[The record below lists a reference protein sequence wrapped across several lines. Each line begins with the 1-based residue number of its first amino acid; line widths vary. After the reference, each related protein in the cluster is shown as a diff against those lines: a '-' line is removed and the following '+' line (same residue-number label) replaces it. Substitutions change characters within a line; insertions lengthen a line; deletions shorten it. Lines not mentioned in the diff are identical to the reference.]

1 MESANTPSRPGF
13 VGRLTRVL
21 FARPLVLAIALLVL
35 GGIGGG
41 IAFFSAGEKQVPPE
55 ELIAQSLA
63 HIEREEFEPARKAAE
78 KLAQSKDF
86 PDKHRGMLAY
96 LLGYTLVRLECEQER
111 RPDRR
116 AGLYMVAARYFEEA
130 SLQGVPPEYQPAVD
144 YWNGRSLVLA
154 QQASL
159 ARGPLESALVSNPQR
174 RREILAWLGEA
185 YLQDTKL
192 PKDKGLQYLEQLLA
206 EPDLT
211 PAERYRCLGQK
222 AQMLLLDDQLEAA
235 SQIWESL
242 PNDAGSKLPVQLA
255 LGRYYLKQAEAEQRL
270 RSDPQKIQQAYE
282 NAVRALTISDAK
294 LLVDEERDR
303 GSAMF
308 LLGKA
313 QKGAG
318 QTAAAIESFAYV
330 RRHHFD
336 YPIGIAAG
344 FHEAQC
350 QLEGDDFA
358 GAFRLFSSLLRET
371 VRPNNQGETEWL
383 NQDSITEMIEAAV
396 SRYIQVGDC
405 ATAVQL
411 ADEFHAASSSRTPP
425 IPLGNAAR
433 LRVNALEKWVK
444 LLETQLAQVSF
455 NEREEVKQ
463 ALQDKYSEYAHSL
476 YSLAVNRFA
485 SDQYTSNLFEAGEYF
500 YRAQDF
506 HRAVLA
512 LQQYLA
518 SNDLKFAAQARLR
531 IGQSQMAQRQY
542 QVAADSFANCWTLF
556 PNDPVV
562 YQARYQAAECYLEL
576 ENPELAEEILRGNL
590 DNDKLTPSSQE
601 WIESLYLLGT
611 LFFEQG
617 KKFESRSN
625 LAETEANLAIAE
637 DHIALM
643 EQAGNYYSQAINR
656 LSEAVQRAPESP
668 LAPEG
673 LYCLAESYRRRN
685 RWHEKQIESTTI
697 SSQRVRIGEIVR
709 RDDERA
715 IQLLGQLEEQL
726 QELRE
731 REPLSQIQERLLR
744 NSYFVRGQLYYRLG
758 QFESSIQMYRTV
770 SNKVI
775 QEPEVLEAYVQIAS
789 CYRRLNR
796 NDEATRVVN
805 QAKIILRD
813 RIPANADFEATT
825 RFPRER
831 WVLMLDWLASI

>member
-1 MESANTPSRPGF
+1 MASSETPTKTSF
-13 VGRLTRVL
+13 VRRLTRVL
-21 FARPLVLAIALLVL
+21 FGRPLVLVAGLLLL
-35 GGIGGG
+35 GGIAAGL
-41 IAFFSAGEKQVPPE
+41 AFFSSGDKEATPE
-55 ELIAQSLA
+55 ELIAASFA
-63 HIEREEFEPARKAAE
+63 HIEREEFEQARRSAE
-78 KLAQSKDF
+78 KLAQSKTLAEQQ
-86 PDKHRGMLAY
+86 RGVLAY
-96 LLGYTLVRLECEQER
+96 LLGLTLVRLECEQER

-130 SLQGVPPEYQPAVD
+130 SLQGVPPEHQPAVD

-159 ARGPLESALVSNPQR
+159 ARGPLENALRTNPQH
-174 RREILAWLGEA
+174 RREILLWLGEA
-185 YLQDTKL
+185 YLKDTKL
-192 PKDKGLQYLEQLLA
+192 PAERGLQFMDELLT

-211 PAERYRCLGQK
+211 PAERQRGLGLK
-222 AQMLLLDDQLEAA
+222 AQLLLSMDQLAPATEIWQALPDTA
-235 SQIWESL
+235 ST
-242 PNDAGSKLPVQLA
+242 KLEVQLA
-255 LGRYYLKQAEAEQRL
+255 LGRYYLNQANAKQQL
-270 RSDPQKIQQAYE
+270 RADPQEVQEAYE
-282 NAVRALTISDAK
+282 NAVRTLTVSDSKALI
-294 LLVDEERDR
+294 DEDR
-303 GSAMF
+303 IRGGALF

-318 QTAAAIESFAYV
+318 LTNEALENFAYV

-344 FHEAQC
+344 FWEAQC
-350 QLEGDDFA
+350 QLEADDFL
-358 GAFRLFSSLLRET
+358 GAYRLFSSLLRET

-383 NQDSITEMIEAAV
+383 NQDSITEIMDAAV

-411 ADEFHAASSSRTPP
+411 ADDFHAASASRNPP

-433 LRVNALEKWVK
+433 LRVNALDKWVK

-455 NEREEVKQ
+455 SDRESVEQ
-463 ALQDKYSEYAHSL
+463 ALRDKHSEYAHSL

-485 SDQYTSNLFEAGEYF
+485 SDQYTSNLFQAGEYF
-500 YRAQDF
+500 YRAKDYQ
-506 HRAVLA
+506 RAVLS

-531 IGQSQMAQRQY
+531 IGQSQLAQRQY
-542 QVAADSFANCWTLF
+542 QAAADTLVNCWTLF
-556 PNDPVV
+556 PNDPII

-576 ENPELAEEILRGNL
+576 GKPELAEEILRGNL
-590 DNDKLTPSSQE
+590 DNDKLTPSSLE

-611 LFFEQG
+611 LYFEQG
-617 KKFESRSN
+617 KQFESRSN
-625 LAETEANLAIAE
+625 LAATEANVSVAE
-637 DHIALM
+637 DHVALM
-643 EQAGNYYSQAINR
+643 EQAGAYYSQAIVR
-656 LSEAVQRAPESP
+656 LSEAVQRAPNSP
-668 LAPEG
+668 LALEG
-673 LYCLAESYRRRN
+673 LYCLAECYRRRN
-685 RWHEKQIESTTI
+685 RWHEKQIEATTV
-697 SSQRVRIGEIVR
+697 SSQRVRIGEIIR

-715 IQLLGQLEEQL
+715 IQLFEQLEERL

-731 REPLSQIQERLLR
+731 QEPLNQIQERLLR
-744 NSYFVRGQLYYRLG
+744 NSYFVRGQLYYRLN
-758 QFESSIQMYRTV
+758 QFEAAIQMYRTV
-770 SNKVI
+770 SNMVI
-775 QEPEVLEAYVQIAS
+775 QEPAVLEAYVQIAS

-831 WVLMLDWLASI
+831 WVLMLDWLTSI

>member
-1 MESANTPSRPGF
+1 MASPEPTTKPSLAL
-13 VGRLTRVL
+13 RLLRAV
-21 FARPLVLAIALLVL
+21 FGRPLVLVGGLLLL
-35 GGIGGG
+35 GGILGGT
-41 IAFFSAGEKQVPPE
+41 AYFSSGDTEAKPE
-55 ELIAQSLA
+55 ELIAASFA
-63 HIEREEFEPARKAAE
+63 HIEREEFEQARRAAE
-78 KLAQSKDF
+78 KLAKTKPLVEKQ
-86 PDKHRGMLAY
+86 RGLLAY
-96 LLGYTLVRLECEQER
+96 LLGLTLVRLDCEQER

-130 SLQGVPPEYQPAVD
+130 SLQGVPAEYQPAVD
-144 YWNGRSLVLA
+144 YWNGRSLMLA

-159 ARGPLESALVSNPQR
+159 ARGPLESALESNPQH
-174 RREILAWLGEA
+174 RREILFWLGEA

-192 PKDKGLQYLEQLLA
+192 SKVKGLRYMDQLLA

-211 PAERYRCLGQK
+211 TAELNRGLGQK
-222 AQMLLLDDQLEAA
+222 AQMLLFDDQLEAA
-235 SQIWESL
+235 TQIWQSL
-242 PNDAGSKLPVQLA
+242 PNDANSKLELQLA
-255 LGRYYLKQAEAEQRL
+255 IGRYYLKLANSKQQQRA
-270 RSDPQKIQQAYE
+270 DPQEVQQAFE
-282 NAVRALTISDAK
+282 SAVAALTVSDSK
-294 LLVDEERDR
+294 LLIDEDR
-303 GSAMF
+303 VRGGVLF

-318 QTAAAIESFAYV
+318 QTAAALENFAYV

-344 FHEAQC
+344 FCEAQC
-350 QLEGDDFA
+350 QLEADDFA

-371 VRPNNQGETEWL
+371 VRSNNQGENEWL
-383 NQDSITEMIEAAV
+383 NQESITQMVEAAV

-411 ADEFHAASSSRTPP
+411 ADEFHAASASRTPP

-433 LRVNALEKWVK
+433 LRVEALAKWVK
-444 LLETQLAQVSF
+444 LLETQLAQVGFSD
-455 NEREEVKQ
+455 RAEVEQ
-463 ALQDKYSEYAHSL
+463 ALQAKYSEYAHSL

-485 SDQYTSNLFEAGEYF
+485 FDQYTNNLYQAGEYF
-500 YRAQDF
+500 YKAQDYY
-506 HRAVLA
+506 RAILS

-531 IGQSQMAQRQY
+531 IGQSQLANRQY
-542 QVAADSFANCWTLF
+542 QAAADSLVNCWTLF
-556 PNDPVV
+556 PNDPII

-576 ENPELAEEILRGNL
+576 GKPDLAEELLRGNL

-617 KKFESRSN
+617 KQYDSRSN
-625 LAETEANLAIAE
+625 LAATEVNRAVAE

-656 LSEAVQRAPESP
+656 LSEAVQRAPKSP
-668 LAPEG
+668 LALEG
-673 LYCLAESYRRRN
+673 LYGLAESYRRRN
-685 RWHEKQIESTTI
+685 RWQEKQIEVTTI
-697 SSQRVRIGEIVR
+697 SAQRVRIGEIVR

-715 IQLLGQLEEQL
+715 ISLFEQLEERL

-731 REPLSQIQERLLR
+731 REPLNSVQERLLR

-770 SNKVI
+770 SNMVI

-813 RIPANADFEATT
+813 RIPATADFEATT

-831 WVLMLDWLASI
+831 WVLMLDWLTSI